1 MQDKILV
8 FIPAY
13 NCSEQIGRVLDQF
26 RGPIAPWVAQ
36 VLVLDNHSTDGTAGV
51 AEAAAAA
58 LDSVEVVVARN
69 QENYGLGGSHKAA
82 YEYAEREGF
91 THVVTLHGDDQG
103 SIDDLLPVL
112 QRGEHHRAD
121 ACMGA
126 RFQRGAHL
134 SGYSRFRIVGNVI
147 FNAWFSIASRH
158 LVTDMGSGL
167 NLLAR
172 RAFSD
177 PMVVRHSDGL
187 HFNPRLLLGM
197 YDSGLRVRFFPISW
211 REDDQASNVKM
222 ASQAFDT
229 FKVAWDYAV
238 RRRRFRSED
247 HRVVKRTSYPFDVLS
262 TTASRMP
269 RSAR

>member
-1 MQDKILV
+1 MQDKVLV

-26 RGPIAPWVAQ
+26 RGRIAPWVAQ
-36 VLVLDNHSTDGTAGV
+36 VLVLDNHSTDSTV
-51 AEAAAAA
+51 EAATVAAGG
-58 LDSVEVVVARN
+58 LDSVDVVVARN
-69 QENYGLGGSHKAA
+69 RENYGLGGSHKAA
-82 YEYAEREGF
+82 YEYAEREAF

-103 SIDDLLPVL
+103 SIDDLVPVL
-112 QRGEHHRAD
+112 ERGEHRRSD

-126 RFQRGAHL
+126 RFQFGAHL
-134 SGYSRFRIVGNVI
+134 AGYSRFRILGNVV

-167 NLLAR
+167 NLLGR
-172 RAFSD
+172 RAFTD
-177 PMVVRHSDGL
+177 PIVVRHSDGL

-197 YDSGLRVRFFPISW
+197 YDSGLRVSFFPISW
-211 REDDQASNVKM
+211 REDDQVSNVKM

-229 FKVAWDYAV
+229 FKVAWDYAM

-247 HRVVKRTSYPFDVLS
+247 HRVVKRASYPFDVLW
-262 TTASRMP
+262 ASA
-269 RSAR
+269 SVQ